1 MPWGIFR
8 ASAARPLTGV
18 VCYDAL
24 LAEPWEPPLSLEA
37 KELIRSRLDLAE
49 VIGEVVALKP
59 TGRGQLKGLCPF
71 HGEKT
76 PSFHVHRDRGF
87 YYCFGCQAKGDVFD
101 FVMRTQHLEFAEA
114 LALLGQRAG
123 IAVAPLTPKDRRKR
137 DLYDVNGLALAYF
150 KAQLHDTKG
159 TLARG
164 YLQRRQLN
172 QESIE
177 RFELGYAPDS
187 WDSLLKHALTKGLAD
202 QELLAAGLVAEG
214 ESGRRYDRFRHRLIF
229 PIKDSLG
236 RVVGFSGRVLDD
248 SLPKYLN
255 TPETELFKKAELLYG
270 LDLAKAAI
278 RASGEAVVV
287 EGYMD
292 VIALQQ
298 VGFNNAVAALGA
310 TLTKEQAEALSRL
323 EVQRLYLAFD
333 ADEAGQRATLAG
345 LEQSVGR
352 QFLVR
357 AVTVPFGKDPAD
369 AVLSGHVAE
378 FRAALSEGLSEVE
391 FRFRSV
397 LSRYDKAALDGK
409 RAILNE
415 LLPALKPRDLFDPVA
430 LEMRRL
436 VIDHLGIDG
445 QRLDDWLGS
454 KRTRRLDDTQLRGMA
469 RPTAKRSQVAVIE
482 LEVIA
487 LLLLEPARLQTR
499 LEQLMALLPPTLSD
513 SVLREFYTICQS
525 CDFDDRQILLKYR
538 EREEGGILFER
549 LFSQS
554 PDEESRIDIDGH
566 INKSLSRLREL
577 YLTDE
582 KELQRTYLLER
593 LKEVSGY
600 LTEPTL
606 PPSQLQHYY
615 AELKSINAMLAARD
629 AERRLRVPQ
638 HLRRRK

>member
-1 MPWGIFR
+1 
-8 ASAARPLTGV
+8 V

-24 LAEPWEPPLSLEA
+24 LTKREPALSLEA
-37 KELIRSRLDLAE
+37 KELIRSRLDIAE

-59 TGRGQLKGLCPF
+59 AGRGQLKGLCPF
-71 HGEKT
+71 HSEKT

-101 FVMRTQHLEFAEA
+101 FVMSTQHLEFAEA
-114 LALLGQRAG
+114 LTLLGQRAG
-123 IAVAPLTPKDRRKR
+123 VAVAPLAPKDRRKR
-137 DLYDVNGLALAYF
+137 DLYDVNSLALAYF
-150 KAQLHDTKG
+150 KAQLHDAKG
-159 TLARG
+159 ASARD
-164 YLQRRQLN
+164 YLQRRKLTQA
-172 QESIE
+172 SIE
-177 RFELGYAPDS
+177 RFELGYAPDG
-187 WDSLLKHALTKGLAD
+187 WDTLLKHGLTKGLSD
-202 QELLAAGLVAEG
+202 QELLAAGLLAEA

-255 TPETELFKKAELLYG
+255 TPETELFKKSELLYG
-270 LDLAKAAI
+270 LDLARAAI
-278 RASGEAVVV
+278 RASGEAIVV

-298 VGFNNAVAALGA
+298 VGFNNAVASLGA

-357 AVTVPFGKDPAD
+357 AVTVPYGKDPAD
-369 AVLSGHVAE
+369 AVLNGHAAE
-378 FRAALSEGLSEVE
+378 FRAALQEGLSEVE

-397 LSRYDKAALDGK
+397 LSRYDKTTLDGK

-415 LLPALKPRDLFDPVA
+415 LLPAIKPRDLFDPVA
-430 LEMRRL
+430 SEMRRL

-445 QRLDDWLGS
+445 QRLDDWLSS
-454 KRTRRLDDTQLRGMA
+454 KRTRRLDDMQLRGMA

-487 LLLLEPARLQTR
+487 LLLLEPTRLRARL
-499 LEQLMALLPPTLSD
+499 EPLMALLPPALD
-513 SVLREFYTICQS
+513 SVLREFYTICQA
-525 CDFDDRQILLKYR
+525 CGFDDRQILLKYR

-554 PDEESRIDIDGH
+554 PDEDNRIDIDGH

-582 KELQRTYLLER
+582 KELQRAVLLER

-600 LTEPTL
+600 LTDPGL

>member
-1 MPWGIFR
+1 M
-8 ASAARPLTGV
+8 

-24 LAEPWEPPLSLEA
+24 LTKPWEPALSLEA

-59 TGRGQLKGLCPF
+59 AGRGQLKGLCPF
-71 HGEKT
+71 HSEKS

-123 IAVAPLTPKDRRKR
+123 VAVTPPTPRDLRQR
-137 DLYDVNGLALAYF
+137 DLYDVNSLALAYF
-150 KAQLHDTKG
+150 KAQLQGVKG
-159 TLARG
+159 ALARD
-164 YLQRRQLN
+164 YLQQRKLTQA
-172 QESIE
+172 SIE
-177 RFELGYAPDS
+177 RFELGYAPDG
-187 WDSLLKHALTKGLAD
+187 WDGLLKHALTKGLSD
-202 QELLAAGLVAEG
+202 QELLAAGLLAEA

-278 RASGEAVVV
+278 RASAEAIVV

-298 VGFNNAVAALGA
+298 VGFNNVVAAMSA
-310 TLTKEQAEALSRL
+310 TLTKEQAELLSRL

-345 LEQSVGR
+345 LEQGVGR

-357 AVTVPFGKDPAD
+357 AVTVPYGKDPAD
-369 AVLSGHVAE
+369 AVLNGHVAA
-378 FRAALSEGLSEVE
+378 FRAALQEGLSEVE
-391 FRFRSV
+391 FRFSSV
-397 LSRYDKAALDGK
+397 LSRYDKTTLEGK
-409 RAILNE
+409 KAILNE
-415 LLPALKPRDLFDPVA
+415 LLAAIKPRDLFDPVA

-445 QRLDDWLGS
+445 QRLDDWLNS
-454 KRTRRLDDTQLRGMA
+454 KRTRRLDDMQLRGMA

-487 LLLLEPARLQTR
+487 LLLLEPTRLRARLER
-499 LEQLMALLPPTLSD
+499 LMALLPPASTGSGQAALSD
-513 SVLREFYTICQS
+513 SVLREFYTICQA
-525 CDFDDRQILLKYR
+525 CGFDDRQTLLKYR

-582 KELQRTYLLER
+582 KELQRAVLLER

-600 LTEPTL
+600 LTDPSL
-606 PPSQLQHYY
+606 PPPQLQLYY

-638 HLRRRK
+638 HLKRRK

>member
-1 MPWGIFR
+1 M
-8 ASAARPLTGV
+8 

-24 LAEPWEPPLSLEA
+24 LTKPWEPALSLEA

-59 TGRGQLKGLCPF
+59 AGRGQLKGLCPF
-71 HGEKT
+71 HSEKS

-123 IAVAPLTPKDRRKR
+123 VAVTPPTPRDLRQR
-137 DLYDVNGLALAYF
+137 DLYDVNSLALAYF
-150 KAQLHDTKG
+150 KAQLQGVKG
-159 TLARG
+159 ALARD
-164 YLQRRQLN
+164 YLQQRKLTQA
-172 QESIE
+172 SIE
-177 RFELGYAPDS
+177 RFELGYAPDG
-187 WDSLLKHALTKGLAD
+187 WDGLLKHGLTKGLSD
-202 QELLAAGLVAEG
+202 QELLAAGLLAEA

-278 RASGEAVVV
+278 RASAEAIVV

-298 VGFNNAVAALGA
+298 VGFNNVVAAMSA
-310 TLTKEQAEALSRL
+310 TLTKEQAELLSRL

-345 LEQSVGR
+345 LEQGVGR

-357 AVTVPFGKDPAD
+357 AVTVPYGKDPAD
-369 AVLSGHVAE
+369 AVLNGHVAA
-378 FRAALSEGLSEVE
+378 FRAALQEGLSEVE
-391 FRFRSV
+391 FRFSSV
-397 LSRYDKAALDGK
+397 LSRYDKTTLEGK

-415 LLPALKPRDLFDPVA
+415 LLAAIKPRDLFDPVA

-445 QRLDDWLGS
+445 QRLDDWLNS
-454 KRTRRLDDTQLRGMA
+454 KRTRRLDDMQLRGMA

-487 LLLLEPARLQTR
+487 LLLLEPTRLRARHEPLQARSQAGR
-499 LEQLMALLPPTLSD
+499 LEQ
-513 SVLREFYTICQS
+513 Q
-525 CDFDDRQILLKYR
+525 
-538 EREEGGILFER
+538 
-549 LFSQS
+549 
-554 PDEESRIDIDGH
+554 
-566 INKSLSRLREL
+566 
-577 YLTDE
+577 
-582 KELQRTYLLER
+582 QRDNL
-593 LKEVSGY
+593 
-600 LTEPTL
+600 
-606 PPSQLQHYY
+606 
-615 AELKSINAMLAARD
+615 
-629 AERRLRVPQ
+629 
-638 HLRRRK
+638 

>member
-1 MPWGIFR
+1 M
-8 ASAARPLTGV
+8 

-24 LAEPWEPPLSLEA
+24 LTKPWEPALSLEA

-59 TGRGQLKGLCPF
+59 AGRGQLKGLCPF
-71 HGEKT
+71 HSEKS

-123 IAVAPLTPKDRRKR
+123 VAVTPPTPRDLRQR
-137 DLYDVNGLALAYF
+137 DLYDVNSLALAYF
-150 KAQLHDTKG
+150 KAQLQGVKG
-159 TLARG
+159 ALARD
-164 YLQRRQLN
+164 YLQQRKLTQA
-172 QESIE
+172 SIE
-177 RFELGYAPDS
+177 RFELGYAPDG
-187 WDSLLKHALTKGLAD
+187 WDGLLKHGLTKGLSD
-202 QELLAAGLVAEG
+202 QELLAAGLLAEA

-278 RASGEAVVV
+278 RASAEAIVV

-298 VGFNNAVAALGA
+298 VGFNNVVAAMSA
-310 TLTKEQAEALSRL
+310 TLTKEQAELLSRL

-345 LEQSVGR
+345 LEQGVGR

-357 AVTVPFGKDPAD
+357 AVTVPYGKDPAD
-369 AVLSGHVAE
+369 AVLNGHVAA
-378 FRAALSEGLSEVE
+378 FRAALQEGLSEVE
-391 FRFRSV
+391 FRFSSV
-397 LSRYDKAALDGK
+397 LSRYDKTTLEGK

-415 LLPALKPRDLFDPVA
+415 LLAAIKPRDLFDPVA

-445 QRLDDWLGS
+445 QRLDDWLNS
-454 KRTRRLDDTQLRGMA
+454 KRTRRLDDMQLRGMA

-487 LLLLEPARLQTR
+487 LLLLEPTRLRARLER
-499 LEQLMALLPPTLSD
+499 LMALLPPASTGSGQAALSD
-513 SVLREFYTICQS
+513 SVLREFYTICQA
-525 CDFDDRQILLKYR
+525 CGFDDRQTLLKYR

-582 KELQRTYLLER
+582 KELQRAVLLER

-600 LTEPTL
+600 LTDPSL
-606 PPSQLQHYY
+606 PPPQLQLYY

-638 HLRRRK
+638 HLKRRK

>member
-1 MPWGIFR
+1 
-8 ASAARPLTGV
+8 

-24 LAEPWEPPLSLEA
+24 LTKPWEPALSLEA

-59 TGRGQLKGLCPF
+59 AGRGQLKGLCPF
-71 HGEKT
+71 HSEKS

-123 IAVAPLTPKDRRKR
+123 VAVTPPTPRDLRQR
-137 DLYDVNGLALAYF
+137 DLYDVNSLALAYF
-150 KAQLHDTKG
+150 KAQLQGVKG
-159 TLARG
+159 ALARD
-164 YLQRRQLN
+164 YLQQRKLTQA
-172 QESIE
+172 SIE
-177 RFELGYAPDS
+177 RFELGYAPDG
-187 WDSLLKHALTKGLAD
+187 WDGLLKHGLTKGLSD
-202 QELLAAGLVAEG
+202 QELLAAGLLAEA

-278 RASGEAVVV
+278 RASAEAIVV

-298 VGFNNAVAALGA
+298 VGFNNVVAAMSA
-310 TLTKEQAEALSRL
+310 TLTKEQAELLSRL

-345 LEQSVGR
+345 LEQGVGR

-357 AVTVPFGKDPAD
+357 AVTVPYGKDPAD
-369 AVLSGHVAE
+369 AVLNGHVAA
-378 FRAALSEGLSEVE
+378 FRAALQEGLSEVE
-391 FRFRSV
+391 FRFSSV
-397 LSRYDKAALDGK
+397 LSRYDKTTLEGK

-415 LLPALKPRDLFDPVA
+415 LLAAIKPRDLFDPVA

-445 QRLDDWLGS
+445 QRLDDWLNS
-454 KRTRRLDDTQLRGMA
+454 KRTRRLDDMQLRGMA

-487 LLLLEPARLQTR
+487 LLLLEPTRLRARLER
-499 LEQLMALLPPTLSD
+499 LMALLPPASTGSGQAALSD
-513 SVLREFYTICQS
+513 SVLREFYTICQA
-525 CDFDDRQILLKYR
+525 CGFDDRQTLLKYR

-582 KELQRTYLLER
+582 KELQRAVLLER

-600 LTEPTL
+600 LTDPSL
-606 PPSQLQHYY
+606 PPPQLQLYY

-638 HLRRRK
+638 HLKRRK

>member
-1 MPWGIFR
+1 
-8 ASAARPLTGV
+8 V

-24 LAEPWEPPLSLEA
+24 LTKPWEPALSLEA

-59 TGRGQLKGLCPF
+59 AGRGQLKGLCPF
-71 HGEKT
+71 HSEKS

-123 IAVAPLTPKDRRKR
+123 VAVTPPTPRDLRQR
-137 DLYDVNGLALAYF
+137 DLYDVNSLALAYF
-150 KAQLHDTKG
+150 KAQLQGVKG
-159 TLARG
+159 ALARD
-164 YLQRRQLN
+164 YLQQRKLTQA
-172 QESIE
+172 SIE
-177 RFELGYAPDS
+177 RFELGYAPDG
-187 WDSLLKHALTKGLAD
+187 WDGLLKHGLTKGLSD
-202 QELLAAGLVAEG
+202 QELLAAGLLAEA

-278 RASGEAVVV
+278 RASAEAIVV

-298 VGFNNAVAALGA
+298 VGFNNVVAAMSA
-310 TLTKEQAEALSRL
+310 TLTKEQAELLSRL

-345 LEQSVGR
+345 LEQGVGR

-357 AVTVPFGKDPAD
+357 AVTVPYGKDPAD
-369 AVLSGHVAE
+369 AVLNGHVAA
-378 FRAALSEGLSEVE
+378 FRAALQEGLSEVE
-391 FRFRSV
+391 FRFSSV
-397 LSRYDKAALDGK
+397 LSRYDKTTLEGK
-409 RAILNE
+409 KAILNE
-415 LLPALKPRDLFDPVA
+415 LLAAIKPRDLFDPVA

-445 QRLDDWLGS
+445 QRLDDWLNS
-454 KRTRRLDDTQLRGMA
+454 KRTRRLDDMQLRGMA

-487 LLLLEPARLQTR
+487 LLLLEPTRLRARLER
-499 LEQLMALLPPTLSD
+499 LMALLPPASTGSGQAALSD
-513 SVLREFYTICQS
+513 SVLREFYTICQA
-525 CDFDDRQILLKYR
+525 CGFDDRQTLLKYR

-582 KELQRTYLLER
+582 KELQRAVLLER

-600 LTEPTL
+600 LTDPSL
-606 PPSQLQHYY
+606 PPPQLQLYY

-638 HLRRRK
+638 HLKRRK

>member
-1 MPWGIFR
+1 
-8 ASAARPLTGV
+8 
-18 VCYDAL
+18 
-24 LAEPWEPPLSLEA
+24 LSLEA
-37 KELIRSRLDLAE
+37 KELIRSRLDIAE
-49 VIGEVVALKP
+49 VIGEVVALRP
-59 TGRGQLKGLCPF
+59 AGRGQLKGLCPF
-71 HGEKT
+71 HSEKT

-123 IAVAPLTPKDRRKR
+123 VAVAPLAPKDRRKR

-150 KAQLHDTKG
+150 RAQLQGAKG
-159 TLARG
+159 ASARD
-164 YLQRRQLN
+164 YLQQRKLTQA
-172 QESIE
+172 SIE
-177 RFELGYAPDS
+177 RFELGYAPDG
-187 WDSLLKHALTKGLAD
+187 WDGLLQHGLTKGLSD
-202 QELLAAGLVAEG
+202 QELLAAGLLAEA

-255 TPETELFKKAELLYG
+255 TPETDLFKKAELLYG

-278 RASGEAVVV
+278 RASGEAIVV

-298 VGFNNAVAALGA
+298 VGFNNVVASLGA
-310 TLTKEQAEALSRL
+310 TLTREQAELLSRL

-369 AVLSGHVAE
+369 AVLSGHAAE
-378 FRAALSEGLSEVE
+378 LSGGALFRAALQEGLSEVE

-397 LSRYDKAALDGK
+397 LSRYDKTTLDGK

-415 LLPALKPRDLFDPVA
+415 LLPAIKPRDLFDPVA
-430 LEMRRL
+430 SEMRRL

-445 QRLDDWLGS
+445 QRLDDWLSS

-487 LLLLEPARLQTR
+487 LLLLEPTRLRVR

-513 SVLREFYTICQS
+513 SVLREFYTICQA
-525 CDFDDRQILLKYR
+525 CGFDDRQILLKYR

-554 PDEESRIDIDGH
+554 PDEDNRIDIDGH

-582 KELQRTYLLER
+582 KELQRAVLLER

-600 LTEPTL
+600 LTDPGL

-638 HLRRRK
+638 HLRRRR